1 MARPRYASA
10 RELASCPAVYELH
23 RLCWPLLQTWCGGQH
38 PSYPGQDGSIC
49 PHWQVQEL
57 LWGQVSPG
65 AQKPWVIVW
74 LRADEIH
81 DFGHTISPRISFLAF
96 KLRTV
101 ILPYSL
107 HRLVV
112 GIKDKGHEKTL
123 HAYSVICM
131 QVICFIIFAW
141 VRVFEIDHI
150 QEVTFWW
157 RYCLGGPASLTGRSI
172 GLEARSMWVQSQT
185 VN

>member
-1 MARPRYASA
+1 M
-10 RELASCPAVYELH
+10 
-23 RLCWPLLQTWCGGQH
+23 
-38 PSYPGQDGSIC
+38 SIC
-49 PHWQVQEL
+49 PQRQVQEL

-74 LRADEIH
+74 LRTNELR

-96 KLRTV
+96 KRRTV
-101 ILPYSL
+101 ILPYAL

-123 HAYSVICM
+123 HVNSVMCM

-141 VRVFEIDHI
+141 VGIFEIDHD
-150 QEVTFWW
+150 QEVTF
-157 RYCLGGPASLTGRSI
+157 R
-172 GLEARSMWVQSQT
+172 
-185 VN
+185 